1 MSPSASLFER
11 LARPAHAPS
20 AIRDRGALLRS
31 ILANLQNLLNTRVGS
46 AAAQMDL
53 GTPAANE
60 IALDFPASLS
70 RLQESIRAC
79 IQRYEPR
86 LRAVEV
92 AFVDTARDALLLHFQ
107 VTARLVGD
115 EHDGLLFRTTVD
127 PSGRL
132 TIRT

>member
-1 MSPSASLFER
+1 MTRSASLLER
-11 LARPAHAPS
+11 LARPASEPS
-20 AIRDRGALLRS
+20 EVEDRGTLLRS

-60 IALDFPASLS
+60 IALDFPASLG
-70 RLQESIRAC
+70 RLQDSIRSC

-92 AFVDTARDALLLHFQ
+92 VFVDTAREGLLLHFQ
-107 VTARLVGD
+107 ITARLTGD
-115 EHDGLLFRTTVD
+115 DRDGLLFRTTVD

-132 TIRT
+132 SIRS